1 MSTLIL
7 PKLKDSPAYYPIV
20 GSYKLPKDRT
30 LLITGFGDTTT
41 SKDALKQDRLYGLSI
56 IESKKLS
63 KKLIEY
69 EHILLEPVQ
78 LLGLLEILLTKSEYQ
93 VTKLFECYCKS
104 EVVRVTHFKDGS
116 ATIDIFDNYMHKC
129 PRGVKDT
136 MALNSEEI
144 ESVAK
149 PLYEAIEDFH
159 YGS

>member
-7 PKLKDSPAYYPIV
+7 PKLKDSFAYYPIV

-30 LLITGFGDTTT
+30 LIITGFGDTTA
-41 SKDALKQDRLYGLSI
+41 SENIDKEKRLYGLSI

-69 EHILLEPVQ
+69 EHVLLEPPQ
-78 LLGLLEILLTKSEYQ
+78 LLSLLETLWTKSEYQ
-93 VTKLFECYCKS
+93 ITKLFECYCKS
-104 EVVRVTHFKDGS
+104 EIIKVTHFKDGS
-116 ATIDIFDNYMHKC
+116 ATLDIYDNYMHKC

-144 ESVAK
+144 KSAAY

>member
-7 PKLKDSPAYYPIV
+7 PKLKDSFAYYPIV

-30 LLITGFGDTTT
+30 LLITGFGDTT
-41 SKDALKQDRLYGLSI
+41 SSEGIDKEKRLYGLSI

-78 LLGLLEILLTKSEYQ
+78 LLNLFETFLTKSDYQ

-104 EVVRVTHFKDGS
+104 EIVRVTHFKDGS
-116 ATIDIFDNYMHKC
+116 ATIDIFDNYIHKC
-129 PRGVKDT
+129 PKGVKDT
-136 MALNSEEI
+136 MALRSEEI
-144 ESVAK
+144 ESVVR
-149 PLYEAIEDFH
+149 PLYEAVEDFH

>member
-30 LLITGFGDTTT
+30 LLVTGFGDTTA
-41 SKDALKQDRLYGLSI
+41 SENIDKEKKLYGLTI

-63 KKLIEY
+63 KRLIEY
-69 EHILLEPVQ
+69 EHILLEPTQ
-78 LLGLLEILLTKSEYQ
+78 LIGLLETLLTKSEYQ
-93 VTKLFECYCKS
+93 VSNLFECYCKS
-104 EVVRVTHFKDGS
+104 EIIKVTHFKDGS
-116 ATIDIFDNYMHKC
+116 ATLDVYDNYMHKC
-129 PRGVKDT
+129 IRGVKDS
-136 MALNSEEI
+136 MALRSDEI
-144 ESVAK
+144 ESAVK